1 MKAQTKVYLTFLIS
15 FLFLLI
21 PLILSYQNI
30 ETNNKMLKYLSHDQ
44 ISFNYLS
51 HKLNY
56 DIKKNQSNIL
66 QVLVLDNTDRVKID
80 KSYAEEINDD
90 VVKLDKFVSKHPK
103 RSLHFKETLSKI
115 KKRVRAYALVQKSL
129 FDALELKDTL
139 DIEDALI
146 GFNAIT
152 VTFSK
157 DTQTLIDYAN
167 AQLYRDILT
176 IEENNN
182 HSRKILIFSF
192 LIAFLLI
199 LYAIYTFSGLNSR
212 LKLQLKRTKNAEK
225 DLKNA
230 QSQLLK
236 YNDDLEEE
244 IARKSKELHDKIYT
258 SFLSGLPNRN
268 KLLEDIKT
276 YQFSKMAI
284 LNIDKFQSFNDIYGE
299 EIGNVALGLT
309 AEFLKEQIKDD
320 DLLLYHI
327 GGDEFCIVCT
337 NLNNNQNITNIFI
350 QSIEKILK
358 NYKAEH
364 FYYEGKSF
372 QFLMSAGISYSG
384 NKKMLAYTDMA
395 LKDAKKRNIQLS
407 IFNEDKELE
416 KIHQEDIECHK
427 KLLSAFKREA
437 LLSFFQPILPIQDS
451 SRATK
456 YESLIRLEDENGK
469 IIPPFNF
476 LNVAKANRV
485 YYKITRA
492 VIQNTL
498 KVISEHKIP
507 CSINISLSDINND
520 LTMKY
525 FFDILNNYDYNN
537 LLTVELL
544 ETEDFDNYEIVYDF
558 CMKVRSFGIKIALD
572 DFGSGYANFSHIL
585 NLPVDY
591 IKIDASLISDI
602 DRNQNSR
609 IMVET
614 IVDLAKK
621 LHVETIAEFVSSE
634 EILKVVTELGVDYAQ
649 GYFIGKPEPITKHLE
664 RLKD

>member
-1 MKAQTKVYLTFLIS
+1 MKLQKRVYITILIS
-15 FLFLLI
+15 FLFLLF
-21 PLILSYQNI
+21 PLVLSYANI
-30 ETNNKMLKYLSHDQ
+30 DTNNKMLQYLSRDQ

-56 DIKKNQSNIL
+56 DIKKNQSHIL
-66 QVLVLDNTDRVKID
+66 QTLLLND
-80 KSYAEEINDD
+80 KASTTISHDDFVDINDD
-90 VVKLDKFVSKHPK
+90 VVKLDAFIKKHPAL
-103 RSLHFKETLSKI
+103 SSTFKQTLSTI
-115 KKRVRAYALVQKSL
+115 KKRVLAYSLVQKSL
-129 FDALELKDTL
+129 FDALESKDTL
-139 DIEDALI
+139 DIEDAII

-152 VTFSK
+152 ITFSK
-157 DTQTLIDYAN
+157 DTQKLIDSAN
-167 AQLYRDILT
+167 KQIYSDILS
-176 IEENNN
+176 IEKNNN
-182 HSRKILIFSF
+182 DSRYILIFSF
-192 LIAFLLI
+192 LIAIALI
-199 LYAIYTFSGLNSR
+199 SFAIYQFSGLNTR
-212 LKLQLKRTKNAEK
+212 LKSQLKKTKNTEK

-244 IARKSKELHDKIYT
+244 IAKKSKELHDKIYT

-268 KLLEDIKT
+268 KLLEDIKI
-276 YQFSKMAI
+276 YKFSKMAI

-309 AEFLKEQIKDD
+309 ADFLKEQIIDD

-337 NLNNNQNITNIFI
+337 NSNVSITSIFI
-350 QSIEKILK
+350 DTIEKILK

-364 FYYEGKSF
+364 FYYEEKSF

-416 KIHQEDIECHK
+416 KIHQEDIKCHK
-427 KLLSAFKREA
+427 KLLSAFKRDA
-437 LLSFFQPILPIQDS
+437 LLSLFQPILPIQDP

-456 YESLIRLEDENGK
+456 YESLIRLEDDEGK
-469 IIPPFNF
+469 IVPPFNF

-498 KVISEHKIP
+498 GVIEEYKVP
-507 CSINISLSDINND
+507 CSINISLADINNE

-525 FFDILNNYDYNN
+525 FFDILSSYDYNN

-544 ETEDFDNYEIVYDF
+544 ETEDFENYELVYDF
-558 CMKVRSFGIKIALD
+558 CMKVRSYGIKIALD

-602 DRNQNSR
+602 DRNHNSR

-621 LHVETIAEFVSSE
+621 LHVDTIAEFVSSK
-634 EILKVVTELGVDYAQ
+634 EILDVIRELGVDYAQ
-649 GYFIGKPEPITKHLE
+649 GFYIGKPEPIQKHLE
-664 RLKD
+664 RLKT